1 MTNLCRYFSVWR
13 IGRLMLQCLM
23 NVAIVILVTGSGM
36 PTGFS
41 AILLPQLQAN
51 DSSLPTD
58 DDWASWIGEL
68 YQQLKIVPI
77 NILFCF
83 EVMRYF
89 WGFRHFEMR
98 NFSQSRIY
106 FISPWVATVRGDF
119 HLPKVQKKYCIWK
132 TFFLI
137 FRSNSFE

>member
-1 MTNLCRYFSVWR
+1 
-13 IGRLMLQCLM
+13 MLQCLM

-89 WGFRHFEMR
+89 EVSAILKCVIFPRVE
-98 NFSQSRIY
+98 
-106 FISPWVATVRGDF
+106 FILF
-119 HLPKVQKKYCIWK
+119 HHK
-132 TFFLI
+132 
-137 FRSNSFE
+137 